1 MDIEKIKNQYTDFY
15 EDEVLIEKQKNKL
28 VKEIKELIKKENISS
43 KEDEEKNVS
52 VAGRIITKRVMGKA
66 SFFNLQDETGKI
78 QVYISLNDVEDKYLD
93 FKKYD
98 LGDIVGVKGFV
109 FKTKTGEISIHA
121 KDIVLLTKTL
131 RPFPDK
137 FKGLKDVDLRYRHRE
152 LDLIVNP
159 KVKETFV
166 NRIQI
171 LRRN

>member
-1 MDIEKIKNQYTDFY
+1 M
-15 EDEVLIEKQKNKL
+15 
-28 VKEIKELIKKENISS
+28 
-43 KEDEEKNVS
+43 
-52 VAGRIITKRVMGKA
+52 TKRVMGKA

-78 QVYISLNDVEDKYLD
+78 QVYISLNDVEDKYLE

-166 NRIQI
+166 KRIQI
-171 LRRN
+171 LRRNKKILK